1 MNFTRR
7 IIMRRIAIIVLMGS
21 VLAACSPTVPP
32 PTFAHK
38 HVAPKA
44 WIDPPEVGEGPG
56 VPNPAG
62 LN

>member
-1 MNFTRR
+1 
-7 IIMRRIAIIVLMGS
+7 MRRTAIIVLMGS
-21 VLAACSPTVPP
+21 VLAACSTTVPVSNPP